1 MKDGQTA
8 GWNRKQLLV
17 NAPVFVVLFLATV
30 AVLLTASGYETT
42 GLHEFRQ
49 VDHKYLD
56 NLLAMPAALSCFL
69 SGTLLVLYAVY
80 AALVRKSRKGIWF
93 SGVGTV
99 LVVLALFW
107 VAGYNNTPY
116 YPSYADMGSSLTI
129 YNSSSSEFTLRTMSI
144 VSLAIPFV
152 LAYIAWVWYKLTK

>member
-1 MKDGQTA
+1 M
-8 GWNRKQLLV
+8 
-17 NAPVFVVLFLATV
+17 
-30 AVLLTASGYETT
+30 
-42 GLHEFRQ
+42 
-49 VDHKYLD
+49 
-56 NLLAMPAALSCFL
+56 
-69 SGTLLVLYAVY
+69 
-80 AALVRKSRKGIWF
+80 
-93 SGVGTV
+93 GTV

>member
-1 MKDGQTA
+1 
-8 GWNRKQLLV
+8 
-17 NAPVFVVLFLATV
+17 
-30 AVLLTASGYETT
+30 
-42 GLHEFRQ
+42 
-49 VDHKYLD
+49 
-56 NLLAMPAALSCFL
+56 MPAALSCFL